1 MDRKNSKGR
10 KIVLIHF
17 VLRFH
22 DDTPS
27 GGRKILYEY
36 ANYLA
41 ERGHQICIT
50 FVADTPFRARK
61 WNQLATI
68 KHFRTFLL
76 RKKFQNH
83 IDWFKLNKTIKVNYC
98 FSTKKISKRAN
109 EILLAFDYGIALSLG
124 EQLDDFTHCFYLIQ
138 HDEKVYYDK
147 KIVRQAWKLPYK
159 KIVISTWLYN
169 KVKKYDSNVYL
180 VRNYVDTN
188 DFFVTVPIESR
199 SHIVSL
205 IQHPNPSKGTIVG
218 IEALKIVKK
227 NIPDLQ
233 VIMFGTH
240 KPLYQL
246 PNYYTYYENV
256 NEDTLRNLIYN
267 RSSIYILTS
276 YLEGWGLTATEAM
289 ACGAALVSTKNGGVD
304 DFGIHEQT
312 ALLSRPGDVEA
323 LARNIVTL
331 LKNDSK
337 RIRMGYAGESK
348 VSKFTFEKSAKLFEE
363 ILLKE

>member
-1 MDRKNSKGR
+1 M
-10 KIVLIHF
+10 
-17 VLRFH
+17 
-22 DDTPS
+22 
-27 GGRKILYEY
+27 
-36 ANYLA
+36 
-41 ERGHQICIT
+41 
-50 FVADTPFRARK
+50 
-61 WNQLATI
+61 
-68 KHFRTFLL
+68 
-76 RKKFQNH
+76 
-83 IDWFKLNKTIKVNYC
+83 
-98 FSTKKISKRAN
+98 
-109 EILLAFDYGIALSLG
+109 
-124 EQLDDFTHCFYLIQ
+124 
-138 HDEKVYYDK
+138 
-147 KIVRQAWKLPYK
+147 VRQAWKLPYK